1 MSVQTAAK
9 SSKNKDFRQTFVTS
23 PSEVL
28 CDVTH
33 SSVELFVEC
42 FSRKYF
48 KRSVLLNCKL
58 CDLKVSIVFSSRSLF
73 TGMVWITILFC
84 LFFQLLNSKY
94 SHRKFM
100 NIFKFLYIY
109 YAKTSGCLN
118 SLIYLIKIEF
128 QLNRFFPN

>member
-9 SSKNKDFRQTFVTS
+9 SSKNKDFRQTIVTS
-23 PSEVL
+23 RSEVL

-48 KRSVLLNCKL
+48 KRSVLSNCNL
-58 CDLKVSIVFSSRSLF
+58 CDLKAFIVFLSRSLF
-73 TGMVWITILFC
+73 TKTIWITSFFVC
-84 LFFQLLNSKY
+84 FFQLLNSKY